1 MFPDRN
7 CRSVPPERPVMI
19 IFTTRSPRIQRFC
32 ALLLV
37 CWTFFGGLASAQ
49 AGEREDKRAAAADT
63 PAVVK
68 HGELVFHGNYCGVGN
83 RAGADPIDALDVACM
98 HHDAC
103 TPSGGIQTCA
113 CNARLVEEAGAV
125 VQDPR
130 QPAELKSL
138 ATLVGAAAAA
148 GMTLC
153 APAAAVATPATQV
166 APAPAAPIAAPG
178 AVADEPAVETEAP
191 PVAPTTIAPPTDITP
206 VPRVAPTAP

>member
-1 MFPDRN
+1 MTTSKSFFSQLRR
-7 CRSVPPERPVMI
+7 CCAAFLLCAASLAFMI
-19 IFTTRSPRIQRFC
+19 
-32 ALLLV
+32 
-37 CWTFFGGLASAQ
+37 GAQ

-63 PAVVK
+63 PSVVK

-113 CNARLVEEAGAV
+113 CNARLVEEAGAI

-138 ATLVGAAAAA
+138 ATLIGAAAAA

-153 APAAAVATPATQV
+153 APTADVATPAAQV
-166 APAPAAPIAAPG
+166 VPAPAEPVAPSG
-178 AVADEPAVETEAP
+178 AVADEPAIATQAP
-191 PVAPTTIAPPTDITP
+191 PVAPTTVVTQA
-206 VPRVAPTAP
+206 PRVAPTAP